1 MSDTLLGAIAVVS
14 AIALATIIV
23 AAGLCGQ
30 PPRPPRRKPTVSRS
44 VALGT
49 VWAVADSADPL
60 VVIEVESVDGE
71 RFAGRL
77 CHRQGDPD
85 ASSLRP
91 GMILLVS
98 FDPQAPDRLS
108 LADEVTA
115 VRATAG
121 HALGGRG
128 LFTDTQVDLIRHG
141 TRSSGVVTG
150 MRATGYAGEDLRAVE
165 LDVMVRRRG
174 GGQFP
179 ARETTVVPASELPK
193 VEPGSIVDAYYR
205 PENES
210 TVAVCLPQA

>member
-44 VALGT
+44 IALGT
-49 VWAVADSADPL
+49 VWAVAESADPL

-98 FDPQAPDRLS
+98 FDPQARHRLS

-115 VRATAG
+115 VRAA
-121 HALGGRG
+121 
-128 LFTDTQVDLIRHG
+128 FTDTQVDLIRHG

-150 MRATGYAGEDLRAVE
+150 MRATGYAGENLREVE

-179 ARETTVVPASELPK
+179 AREITVVPASELPK

-205 PENES
+205 PDNES
-210 TVAVCLPQA
+210 TIAVCLPEA